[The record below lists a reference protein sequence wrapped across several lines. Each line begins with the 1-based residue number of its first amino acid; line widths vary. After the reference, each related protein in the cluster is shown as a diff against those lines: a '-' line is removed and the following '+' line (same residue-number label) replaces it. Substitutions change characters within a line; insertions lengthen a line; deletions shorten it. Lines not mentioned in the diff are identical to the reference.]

1 MSILPIRAYG
11 DPVLKEKAVAV
22 TPEHPGLKELIDNMW
37 ETMYKASGLG
47 LAAPQV
53 GESLRIFIIDA
64 SPFGDEEPVL
74 SDFKKVF
81 INAEIL
87 EETGKTWSF
96 NEGCLSFPGLRE
108 DISRPPHIR
117 ISYQDEDFNKYEE
130 EYTGL
135 AARIIQHEY
144 DHIEGTLMVDRMMPL
159 KRTLLRKKLNNI
171 TKGLVDV
178 DYKMKFPLKKK

>member
-11 DPVLKEKAVAV
+11 DPVLKKKAATVA
-22 TPEHPGLKELIDNMW
+22 PGHPGLKELIDNMW

-64 SPFGDEEPVL
+64 SPFGDEEPEL
-74 SDFKKVF
+74 ADFKKVF
-81 INAEIL
+81 LNAEIL

-108 DISRPPHIR
+108 DISRPPQIR
-117 ISYQDEDFNKYEE
+117 IRYQDGDFNEYEE

-144 DHIEGTLMVDRMMPL
+144 DHIEGTLMVDRIMPL
-159 KRTLLRKKLNNI
+159 KRTLLRRKLSNI
-171 TKGLVDV
+171 SKGLVDV